1 MTLEEIKQELSY
13 FAPGVC
19 KLNPGAMPNQL
30 IRAERLLAVV
40 FPPAFRLVL
49 SEFNGGFIV
58 GEPLLGVPPVAT
70 ALDLVRET
78 RQARTYWG
86 ALGWAPHHVEVG
98 ADGVGNP
105 FVLLLD
111 RRDERDE
118 SPVGLFDAGAMQ
130 ITEIVASDY
139 LHFVWFLIQ
148 DVKWYHGPD
157 GKPIPRE
164 AVVWTRESVKV
175 RPSALSPWRFNEAW
189 MVANDPGLAR
199 WR

>member
-1 MTLEEIKQELSY
+1 MTLEDIRQALGY

-19 KLNPGAMPNQL
+19 KLNPGAKPNQ
-30 IRAERLLAVV
+30 ITRAETLLDVV
-40 FPPAFRLVL
+40 FPSTFRQILGA
-49 SEFNGGFIV
+49 FNGGV
-58 GEPLLGVPPVAT
+58 VVHEPLLGVPPVAT

-86 ALGWAPHHVEVG
+86 ALGWSREFVEVG
-98 ADGVGNP
+98 SDGAGNP

-118 SPVGLFDAGAMQ
+118 SPVGIFDVGAMQ
-130 ITEIVASDY
+130 VSEIVASDY
-139 LHFVWFLIQ
+139 LHFVWFLVQ

-157 GKPIPRE
+157 GRPLARDP
-164 AVVWTRESVKV
+164 VVWTKHQVTV
-175 RPSALSPWRFNEAW
+175 RPAALSPWRFNEAW
-189 MVANDPGLAR
+189 MMANDPGLAR

>member
-1 MTLEEIKQELSY
+1 MTLEQIKQELGY

-19 KLNPGAMPNQL
+19 KLNPGAMPNQ
-30 IRAERLLAVV
+30 IARAETLLGLV
-40 FPPAFRLVL
+40 FPQTFCEIL
-49 SEFNGGFIV
+49 SEFNGGTFV
-58 GEPLLGVPPVAT
+58 NEPLLGVPPVAT

-86 ALGWAPHHVEVG
+86 PLGWAREFVEVG

-130 ITEIVASDY
+130 ISEIVASDY
-139 LHFVWFLIQ
+139 LHFVWFIIQ

-157 GKPIPRE
+157 GKPIARE
-164 AVVWTRESVKV
+164 PVVWTKHQVTV

-189 MVANDPGLAR
+189 MIANDPGLAR